1 MASTLDGGSMGGGRI
16 EKIELEKEMQS
27 SFLDYAM
34 SVIVSRALPDARDGL
49 KPVHRRVLYAM
60 HEAGL
65 QPNRKYVKS
74 AQVVGKAMGEYH
86 PHGDSAIYDT
96 LVRMAQPFSLRYP
109 MVDGQGNFGSVD
121 GDPAAA
127 MRYTECRLT
136 RMATEMLR
144 DIDENT
150 VEFGPNY
157 DGSRREPLVLPSR
170 FPSLLVNGSSGIAV
184 GMATNM
190 APHNLGEVIDAVMA
204 FVDDPTL
211 TVEQLMEH
219 IKGPDFP
226 TSAIV
231 HGMGGIRDA
240 YMTGRGKVVMR
251 ARAHY
256 EELRQGRTAIVVTE
270 IPYQVNKQS
279 LIIKIADLVRERV
292 IDEIPQDG
300 LRDESDRRG
309 MRIVVELKRGANYKV
324 VLNKLF
330 KHTALQSTFGINNI
344 ALVDGVPK
352 LLNLRDLIYHYVEHQ
367 RDVLTRRTKHRLDK
381 ARDRAHILEGYLK
394 AIDNIDRVI
403 AIIRGSRNTES
414 ARTELMSEFEFSQI
428 QAQAILDLRL
438 ARLTQLSVE
447 DTKEEYEE
455 LMSRI
460 ESLLAILRDETLL
473 FAMFKEELAEV
484 RAKYADER
492 RTEITAHEGEIDL
505 EQMIADTPM
514 AITITKSGY
523 IKSTPMNVFRQQNRG
538 GVGVTGFDLKEGD
551 YVEHMFVASKH
562 DYLLFITSVGKI
574 YRTKVYEVPEGARQ
588 SKGRALVNVLPL
600 AEEETVKAV
609 YRTRNYDENKFI
621 IMATKKGVVKKTE
634 FAAYNTKLRA
644 DGIIALNLKSDE
656 DELIGVT
663 LTSGDDDLLLIS
675 ANGQAVR
682 FHEETVRSMGRTASG
697 VAGMKLRAGDEVIS
711 IDVPRDE
718 QDLFLLTEK
727 GYGKRTPV
735 AEFPRKG
742 RATMGVRAFG
752 NIDGK
757 GRLIAALSVR
767 TGQGVMLITS
777 EGTITRQSVDQVSQ
791 YSRTASGVTV
801 MKLREGHTLV
811 AVARVIDGDPG
822 DAAADAQPA
831 IEGIDP
837 SMDATIQPSGA
848 IDRTKPT
855 PTATMDAEPA
865 GEVEDQ
871 GEGSD
876 EAADAG
882 EIE

>member
-1 MASTLDGGSMGGGRI
+1 MSTLDGGSMGGGRI
-16 EKIELEKEMQS
+16 EQVELEKEMQS

-96 LVRMAQPFSLRYP
+96 LVRMAQDFSLRYP
-109 MVDGQGNFGSVD
+109 LVDGQGNFGSVD

-127 MRYTECRLT
+127 MRYTECRMT
-136 RMATEMLR
+136 KMATEMLR

-150 VEFGPNY
+150 VDFGPNY

-170 FPSLLVNGSSGIAV
+170 FPNLLVNGSSGIAV

-204 FVDDPTL
+204 YIDDPTRS
-211 TVEQLMEH
+211 VEQIMEH
-219 IKGPDFP
+219 VKGPDFP
-226 TSAIV
+226 TGAII

-240 YMTGRGKVVMR
+240 YLTGRGKVVMR

-256 EELRQGRTAIVVTE
+256 EELRQGRTAIVITE
-270 IPYQVNKQS
+270 IPYQVNKAN
-279 LIIKIADLVRERV
+279 LVVKIAELVRERV

-300 LRDESDRRG
+300 LRDESSRQG

-324 VLNKLF
+324 VLNKLY

-352 LLNLRDLIYHYVEHQ
+352 LLNLKDLVMYYVEHQ
-367 RDVLTRRTKHRLDK
+367 RDVLTRRTKYRLDK

-394 AIDNIDRVI
+394 AIENIDRVI
-403 AIIRGSRNTES
+403 AIIRGSRNTEA
-414 ARTELMSEFEFSQI
+414 ARHELMGEFEFSEK

-438 ARLTQLSVE
+438 SRLTQLSVT
-447 DTKEEYEE
+447 DTKEEYDE
-455 LMSRI
+455 LLARI
-460 ESLLAILRDETLL
+460 DSLFAILRDETLL
-473 FAMFKEELAEV
+473 FAMLKDELTEV
-484 RAKYADER
+484 REKYSDER
-492 RTEITAHEGEIDL
+492 RSEITAHEGEIDL

-588 SKGRALVNVLPL
+588 NKGRALVNVLPL
-600 AEEETVKAV
+600 AEDEQVKAV

-634 FAAYNTKLRA
+634 FNAYNTKLRA
-644 DGIIALNLKSDE
+644 DGIIALNLKTDD

-682 FHEETVRSMGRTASG
+682 FHESSVRSMGRTAAG
-697 VAGMKLRAGDEVIS
+697 VAGMKLRAGDQVIS
-711 IDVPRDE
+711 IDVAKDDAE
-718 QDLFLLTEK
+718 LLLLTEK
-727 GYGKRTPV
+727 GFGKRSPV
-735 AEFPRKG
+735 SDFPRKG

-752 NIDGK
+752 NIEGK
-757 GRLIAALSVR
+757 GHLVSALSVKQ
-767 TGQGVMLITS
+767 GQGVMLITS
-777 EGTITRQSVDQVSQ
+777 EGTITRQSVDNVSR

-801 MKLREGHTLV
+801 MKLRDGHSLV

-831 IEGIDP
+831 LELEDGTLAPSTLSTGEDAPVVETDVQPAVDDVTSLDP
-837 SMDATIQPSGA
+837 EHEAGPEDKDPH
-848 IDRTKPT
+848 
-855 PTATMDAEPA
+855 AE
-865 GEVEDQ
+865 D
-871 GEGSD
+871 
-876 EAADAG
+876 
-882 EIE
+882 

>member
-1 MASTLDGGSMGGGRI
+1 MTSTLDGGSMGGGRI
-16 EKIELEKEMQS
+16 EQVDLEQEMQS
-27 SFLDYAM
+27 SYLDYAM
-34 SVIVSRALPDARDGL
+34 SVIVGRALPDARDGL

-109 MVDGQGNFGSVD
+109 LVDGQGNFGSVD

-136 RMATEMLR
+136 RIATEMLR

-170 FPSLLVNGSSGIAV
+170 FPNLLVNGSSGIAV

-190 APHNLGEVIDAVMA
+190 APHNLGEIVDAVMA
-204 FVDDPTL
+204 FIDDPTL
-211 TVEQLMEH
+211 GVDALSEH
-219 IKGPDFP
+219 VKGPDFP
-226 TSAIV
+226 TGAII

-240 YMTGRGKVVMR
+240 YTTGRGKIVMR

-256 EELRQGRTAIVVTE
+256 EELRQGRTAIVITE
-270 IPYQVNKQS
+270 IPYQVNKAN
-279 LIIKIADLVRERV
+279 LVVKIAELVRERI

-309 MRIVVELKRGANYKV
+309 MRIVIELKRGANYKV
-324 VLNKLF
+324 VLNKLY

-352 LLNLRDLIYHYVEHQ
+352 LLNLRDLIFHYVEHQ
-367 RDVLTRRTKHRLDK
+367 RDVLTRRTKYRLDK
-381 ARDRAHILEGYLK
+381 ARDRAHILEGYLI

-403 AIIRGSRNTES
+403 AIIRGSRNSEA
-414 ARTELMSEFEFSQI
+414 ARAELVSEFELSEK

-438 ARLTQLSVE
+438 SRLTQLSVD
-447 DTKEEYEE
+447 DTREEYQE
-455 LMSRI
+455 LLTRI
-460 ESLLAILRDETLL
+460 EGLLAILRDEDLL
-473 FAMFKEELAEV
+473 FAMLKEELAEI
-484 RAKYADER
+484 REKFDDER
-492 RTEITAHEGEIDL
+492 RSEITAHEGEIDL

-574 YRTKVYEVPEGARQ
+574 YRTKVYEIPEGARQ
-588 SKGRALVNVLPL
+588 NKGRALVNVLPL
-600 AEEETVKAV
+600 AEEEQVKAV
-609 YRTRNYDENKFI
+609 YRTRNYDENKYI
-621 IMATKKGVVKKTE
+621 IMATKRGVVKKTE

-663 LTSGDDDLLLIS
+663 LTSGEDDLLLIS

-682 FHEETVRSMGRTASG
+682 FNEQTVRSMGRTASG
-697 VAGMKLRAGDEVIS
+697 VAGMKLRDGDEVIS
-711 IDVPRDE
+711 IDVPRDDTE
-718 QDLFLLTEK
+718 LLLLTEA
-727 GYGKRTPV
+727 GFGKRTPV
-735 AEFPRKG
+735 NEFPAKG

-757 GRLIAALSVR
+757 GRLVSALAVKS
-767 TGQGVMLITS
+767 GQGVMLITS
-777 EGTITRQSVDQVSQ
+777 EGTITRQSVDQVSR

-801 MKLREGHTLV
+801 MKLRPGHTLV

-831 IEGIDP
+831 LELPTGG
-837 SMDATIQPSGA
+837 SLADAA
-848 IDRTKPT
+848 T
-855 PTATMDAEPA
+855 PTEAPAEEQTDTP
-865 GEVEDQ
+865 
-871 GEGSD
+871 SD
-876 EAADAG
+876 E
-882 EIE
+882 

>member
-1 MASTLDGGSMGGGRI
+1 MSNTLDGGSMGGGRI
-16 EKIELEKEMQS
+16 EPIELEREMQS
-27 SFLDYAM
+27 SYLDYAM
-34 SVIVSRALPDARDGL
+34 SVIVGRALPDARDGL

-96 LVRMAQPFSLRYP
+96 LVRMAQDFSLRYP
-109 MVDGQGNFGSVD
+109 LVDGQGNFGSVD

-127 MRYTECRLT
+127 MRYTECRMT

-150 VEFGPNY
+150 VDFGPNY

-170 FPSLLVNGSSGIAV
+170 FPNLLVNGSSGIAV

-190 APHNLGEVIDAVMA
+190 APHNLGEVIDAVLA
-204 FVDDPTL
+204 YIDDPTRS
-211 TVEQLMEH
+211 VEQIMEH
-219 IKGPDFP
+219 VKGPDFP
-226 TSAIV
+226 TGAII

-240 YMTGRGKVVMR
+240 YLTGRGKVVMR

-256 EELRQGRTAIVVTE
+256 EELRQGRTAIVITE
-270 IPYQVNKQS
+270 IPYQVNKAN
-279 LIIKIADLVRERV
+279 LVVKIAELVRERV

-300 LRDESDRRG
+300 LRDESSRQG

-324 VLNKLF
+324 VLNKLY
-330 KHTALQSTFGINNI
+330 KHTALQTTFGINNI

-352 LLNLRDLIYHYVEHQ
+352 LLNLKDLVMHYVEHQ
-367 RDVLTRRTKHRLDK
+367 RDVLTRRTKYRLDK

-403 AIIRGSRNTES
+403 AIIRGSRNTEA
-414 ARTELMSEFEFSQI
+414 ARTDLMSEFEFSEK

-438 ARLTQLSVE
+438 SRLTQLSVT
-447 DTKEEYEE
+447 DTREEYEE
-455 LMSRI
+455 LLARI
-460 ESLLAILRDETLL
+460 DSLLAILRDETLL
-473 FAMFKEELAEV
+473 FAMLKDELSEL
-484 RAKYADER
+484 REKYADER
-492 RTEITAHEGEIDL
+492 RSEITAHEGEIDL

-538 GVGVTGFDLKEGD
+538 GVGVSGFDLKEGD

-574 YRTKVYEVPEGARQ
+574 YRTKVYEVPEGART

-600 AEEETVKAV
+600 AEDEQVKAV

-621 IMATKKGVVKKTE
+621 IMATRKGVVKKTE

-644 DGIIALNLKSDE
+644 DGIIALNLKTED
-656 DELIGVT
+656 DELIGVA

-682 FHEETVRSMGRTASG
+682 FHESSVRAMGRTAAG
-697 VAGMKLRAGDEVIS
+697 VAGMKLREGDNVIS
-711 IDVPRDE
+711 IDVAKDDAE
-718 QDLFLLTEK
+718 LLLLTEK
-727 GYGKRTPV
+727 GFGKRSPV
-735 AEFPRKG
+735 SDFPRKG

-752 NIDGK
+752 NIEGK
-757 GRLIAALSVR
+757 GHLVSALSCKP
-767 TGQGVMLITS
+767 GQGVMLITS
-777 EGTITRQSVDQVSQ
+777 EGTITRQSVDGVSR
-791 YSRTASGVTV
+791 YSRSASGVTV
-801 MKLREGHTLV
+801 MKLREGHSLV
-811 AVARVIDGDPG
+811 AVARVIDSDPG

-831 IEGIDP
+831 LELEDGSVAPPTSIDL
-837 SMDATIQPSGA
+837 AGEA
-848 IDRTKPT
+848 
-855 PTATMDAEPA
+855 AGDAEPTT
-865 GEVEDQ
+865 
-871 GEGSD
+871 D
-876 EAADAG
+876 E
-882 EIE
+882 E

>member
-1 MASTLDGGSMGGGRI
+1 MTSTLDGGSMGGGRI
-16 EKIELEKEMQS
+16 EQIELEKEMQS
-27 SFLDYAM
+27 SYLDYAM
-34 SVIVSRALPDARDGL
+34 SVIVGRALPDARDGL

-96 LVRMAQPFSLRYP
+96 LVRMAQDFSLRYP
-109 MVDGQGNFGSVD
+109 LVDGQGNFGSVD

-136 RMATEMLR
+136 RIATEMLR

-170 FPSLLVNGSSGIAV
+170 FPNLLVNGSSGIAV

-190 APHNLGEVIDAVMA
+190 APHNLGEITDAVLS
-204 FVDDPTL
+204 FIDDPTL
-211 TVEQLMEH
+211 TVEQLMDH
-219 IKGPDFP
+219 VKGPDFP
-226 TSAIV
+226 TGAIV

-256 EELRQGRTAIVVTE
+256 EELRQGRTAIVITE
-270 IPYQVNKQS
+270 IPYQVNKAN
-279 LIIKIADLVRERV
+279 LVLKIAELVRERV
-292 IDEIPQDG
+292 LDEIPQDG
-300 LRDESDRRG
+300 LRDESSRQG
-309 MRIVVELKRGANYKV
+309 MRLVVELKRGANYKV
-324 VLNKLF
+324 VLNKLY

-344 ALVDGVPK
+344 ALVDGVPR
-352 LLNLRDLIYHYVEHQ
+352 LLNLRDLIFHYVEHQ

-381 ARDRAHILEGYLK
+381 ARDRAHILEGYLI

-403 AIIRGSRNTES
+403 AIIRGSRATEA
-414 ARTELMSEFEFSQI
+414 ARTELMTTFDLSQI

-438 ARLTQLSVE
+438 SRLTQLSVDE
-447 DTKEEYEE
+447 TRDEYQQLLE
-455 LMSRI
+455 RI
-460 ESLLAILRDETLL
+460 NGLLEILRDETLL
-473 FAMFKEELAEV
+473 FAMLKEELSEL
-484 RAKYADER
+484 RAKYSDER

-588 SKGRALVNVLPL
+588 NKGRALVNVLPL
-600 AEEETVKAV
+600 AEGEQVKAV
-609 YRTRNYDENKFI
+609 YRTRNYDENRYI

-634 FAAYNTKLRA
+634 FSAYNTKLRA
-644 DGIIALNLKSDE
+644 DGIIALNLKTDE

-663 LTSGDDDLLLIS
+663 LTNGEDDLLLIS

-682 FHEETVRSMGRTASG
+682 FNEGSVRAMGRTASG
-697 VAGMKLRAGDEVIS
+697 VNGMKLRAGDEVIS
-711 IDVPRDE
+711 IDVARDDTE
-718 QDLFLLTEK
+718 LLLLTEE

-735 AEFPRKG
+735 SDFPQKG

-757 GRLIAALSVR
+757 GKLVSALAVR
-767 TGQGVMLITS
+767 PGQGVMLITS
-777 EGTITRQSVDQVSQ
+777 EGTITRQSVDQVSR
-791 YSRTASGVTV
+791 YGRTASGVTV

-831 IEGIDP
+831 LEMGGTVAP
-837 SMDATIQPSGA
+837 ESTLSTPGDAPVVETDVQPPVDDVTSL
-848 IDRTKPT
+848 D
-855 PTATMDAEPA
+855 
-865 GEVEDQ
+865 ED
-871 GEGSD
+871 ES
-876 EAADAG
+876 
-882 EIE
+882 

>member
-1 MASTLDGGSMGGGRI
+1 MSDMLDGGSMGGGRI
-16 EKIELEKEMQS
+16 EQIELEREMQS
-27 SFLDYAM
+27 SYLDYAM
-34 SVIVSRALPDARDGL
+34 SVIVGRALPDARDGL

-65 QPNRKYVKS
+65 QPNRKFVKS

-96 LVRMAQPFSLRYP
+96 LVRMAQDFSLRGTL
-109 MVDGQGNFGSVD
+109 VWGQGNFGSVD

-127 MRYTECRLT
+127 MRYTECKLRPLG
-136 RMATEMLR
+136 TEMLR

-150 VEFGPNY
+150 VDFTPNY
-157 DGSRREPLVLPSR
+157 DGSRREPVVLPSR
-170 FPSLLVNGSSGIAV
+170 FPNLLVNGSSGIAV

-190 APHNLGEVIDAVMA
+190 APHHLGEVIDGINAYIA
-204 FVDDPTL
+204 DPSI
-211 TVEQLMEH
+211 TVEGLMEH

-226 TSAIV
+226 TGAII

-240 YMTGRGKVVMR
+240 YLTGRGKVVLR

-270 IPYQVNKQS
+270 IPYQVNKAN
-279 LIIKIADLVRERV
+279 LVLKIAELVRERV

-300 LRDESDRRG
+300 LRDESSRQG
-309 MRIVVELKRGANYKV
+309 MRIVIELKRGANYKV
-324 VLNKLF
+324 VLNKLY
-330 KHTALQSTFGINNI
+330 KHTQLQTTFGINNI

-352 LLNLRDLIYHYVEHQ
+352 LLNLRDLVFHYVEHQ

-381 ARDRAHILEGYLK
+381 ARDRAHILEGYLT

-403 AIIRGSRNTES
+403 EIIRGSRNTEA
-414 ARTELMSEFEFSQI
+414 ARTELMSEFEFSER

-438 ARLTQLSVE
+438 ARLTQLSVT
-447 DTKEEYEE
+447 DTREEYEE
-455 LMSRI
+455 LLARI
-460 ESLLAILRDETLL
+460 DELLAILRDEGLL
-473 FAMFKEELAEV
+473 FEMLKDELAEV
-484 RAKYADER
+484 RQKYVEEGRNFDADKRRVDTR

-523 IKSTPMNVFRQQNRG
+523 IKSTPLNVFRQQNRG
-538 GVGVTGFDLKEGD
+538 GVGVSGFDLKEGD

-588 SKGRALVNVLPL
+588 NKGRALVNVLPL
-600 AEEETVKAV
+600 ADGEQVKAV

-621 IMATKKGVVKKTE
+621 VMATRKGVVKKTE

-644 DGIIALNLKSDE
+644 DGIIALNLKTDD

-682 FHEETVRSMGRTASG
+682 FHEGTVRSMGRTAAG
-697 VAGMKLRAGDEVIS
+697 VAGMKLREGDSVIS
-711 IDVPRDE
+711 IDVAKDDME
-718 QDLFLLTEK
+718 LLLLTES
-727 GYGKRTPV
+727 GFGKRSPV
-735 AEFPRKG
+735 SDFPRKG

-752 NIDGK
+752 NIEGK
-757 GRLIAALSVR
+757 GHLVSALSVR
-767 TGQGVMLITS
+767 QGQGVMLITS
-777 EGTITRQSVDQVSQ
+777 EGTITRQSVDQVSR
-791 YSRTASGVTV
+791 YSRSASGVTV
-801 MKLREGHTLV
+801 MKLREGHKLV
-811 AVARVIDGDPG
+811 AVARVIDAPADSDEDSRGEQVTL
-822 DAAADAQPA
+822 DAPVADAPA
-831 IEGIDP
+831 DGPVAD
-837 SMDATIQPSGA
+837 
-848 IDRTKPT
+848 
-855 PTATMDAEPA
+855 EPQ
-865 GEVEDQ
+865 E
-871 GEGSD
+871 
-876 EAADAG
+876 
-882 EIE
+882 

>member
-1 MASTLDGGSMGGGRI
+1 MSSTLDGGALGGGRI
-16 EKIELEKEMQS
+16 DPIDLEKEMKS
-27 SFLDYAM
+27 SYLDYAM
-34 SVIVSRALPDARDGL
+34 SVIVGRALPDARDGL

-65 QPNRKYVKS
+65 QPNRKFVKS

-96 LVRMAQPFSLRYP
+96 LVRMAQDFSLRYLL
-109 MVDGQGNFGSVD
+109 VHGQGNFGSVD

-127 MRYTECRLT
+127 MRYTECKLRPIG
-136 RMATEMLR
+136 TEMLR

-150 VEFGPNY
+150 VAFGPNY

-170 FPSLLVNGSSGIAV
+170 FPNLLVNGSSGIAV

-190 APHNLGEVIDAVMA
+190 APHNLGEVIDAVLA
-204 FVDDPTL
+204 FTEDPTL
-211 TVEQLMEH
+211 TVEELSTY

-226 TSAIV
+226 TGAII

-240 YMTGRGKVVMR
+240 YTTGRGKIVMR

-270 IPYQVNKQS
+270 IPYQVNKAN
-279 LIIKIADLVRERV
+279 LIIKIAELVRERV

-300 LRDESDRRG
+300 LRDESDRQG
-309 MRIVVELKRGANYKV
+309 MRIVIELKRGANYKV
-324 VLNKLF
+324 VLNKLY

-381 ARDRAHILEGYLK
+381 AKARAHILEGYLI

-403 AIIRGSRNTES
+403 EIIRGSRNTEA
-414 ARTELMSEFEFSQI
+414 ARTELMSTFELSELQS
-428 QAQAILDLRL
+428 QAILDLRL
-438 ARLTQLSVE
+438 SRLTQLSVD
-447 DTKEEYEE
+447 DTREEYKE
-455 LMSRI
+455 LLEKI
-460 ESLLAILRDETLL
+460 NELLAILRDETLL
-473 FAMFKEELAEV
+473 FAMLREELQELRKSYV
-484 RAKYADER
+484 EEGMNYDKKDRRVDVR

-523 IKSTPMNVFRQQNRG
+523 IKSTALNVFRQQNRG
-538 GVGVTGFDLKEGD
+538 GVGVSGFDLKEGD

-574 YRTKVYEVPEGARQ
+574 YRTKVYEIPEGARQ
-588 SKGRALVNVLPL
+588 NKGRALVNVLPL
-600 AEEETVKAV
+600 AEDEQVKAV
-609 YRTRNYDENKFI
+609 YRTRNYDEQKYI

-644 DGIIALNLKSDE
+644 DGIIALNLKTDE
-656 DELIGVT
+656 DELIGVC
-663 LTSGDDDLLLIS
+663 LTSGDDDLLLVS

-682 FHEETVRSMGRTASG
+682 FHEESVRSMGRTASG
-697 VAGMKLRAGDEVIS
+697 VKGMNVKAGDEVIS
-711 IDVPRDE
+711 IDVARDD
-718 QDLFLLTEK
+718 QDLLLLTEK
-727 GYGKRTPV
+727 GYGKRV
-735 AEFPRKG
+735 QVSDYPRKG
-742 RATMGVRAFG
+742 RGTMGVITFK
-752 NIDGK
+752 NIEEKGK
-757 GRLIAALSVR
+757 LITALTVR
-767 TGQGVMLITS
+767 DGQGVMLITS
-777 EGTITRQSVDQVSQ
+777 EGTITRQSVDQI
-791 YSRTASGVTV
+791 SRYGRPAQGVTV
-801 MKLREGHTLV
+801 MKLRDGNSLV

-822 DAAADAQPA
+822 DAAADAQP
-831 IEGIDP
+831 GLDV
-837 SMDATIQPSGA
+837 G
-848 IDRTKPT
+848 
-855 PTATMDAEPA
+855 PA
-865 GEVEDQ
+865 GAAVVDGIASIDIGTGGTDTQVAETVDL
-871 GEGSD
+871 D
-876 EAADAG
+876 EPTD
-882 EIE
+882 E

>member
-1 MASTLDGGSMGGGRI
+1 MGNTLDGGSLGGGRI
-16 EKIELEKEMQS
+16 EQVELEKEMQGS
-27 SFLDYAM
+27 YLDYAM
-34 SVIVSRALPDARDGL
+34 SVIVGRALPDARDGL

-96 LVRMAQPFSLRYP
+96 LVRMAQDFSLRYTL
-109 MVDGQGNFGSVD
+109 VDGQGNFGSVD

-127 MRYTECRLT
+127 MRYTECKLT
-136 RMATEMLR
+136 KIATEMLR

-170 FPSLLVNGSSGIAV
+170 FPNLLVNGSSGIAV

-190 APHNLGEVIDAVMA
+190 APHNLGEVTDAVLA
-204 FVDDPTL
+204 FIDDQSL

-226 TSAIV
+226 TGAII

-240 YMTGRGKVVMR
+240 YLTGRGKVVMR

-256 EELRQGRTAIVVTE
+256 EELRQGRTAIVITE
-270 IPYQVNKQS
+270 IPYQVNKAN
-279 LIIKIADLVRERV
+279 LILMISDLVRERV

-309 MRIVVELKRGANYKV
+309 MRVVVELKRGANYKV
-324 VLNKLF
+324 VLNKLY
-330 KHTALQSTFGINNI
+330 KHTQLQGTFGINNI

-381 ARDRAHILEGYLK
+381 AKARAHILEGYLK

-414 ARTELMSEFEFSQI
+414 ARTELRSEFDFSEI

-438 ARLTQLSVE
+438 ARLTQLSVD
-447 DTKEEYEE
+447 DTKEEYAE
-455 LMSRI
+455 LMERI
-460 ESLLAILRDETLL
+460 EGLLAILRDEELL
-473 FAMFKEELAEV
+473 YAMMKEELSEI
-484 RAKYADER
+484 RDKYTDER

-538 GVGVTGFDLKEGD
+538 GVGVAGFDLKEGD
-551 YVEHMFVASKH
+551 YVEHMFIASKH

-574 YRTKVYEVPEGARQ
+574 YRTKVYEIPEGARQ
-588 SKGRALVNVLPL
+588 NKGRALVNVLPL
-600 AEEETVKAV
+600 AEDEQVKAV
-609 YRTRNYDENKFI
+609 YRTRNYDEQKYI
-621 IMATKKGVVKKTE
+621 IMATRKGIVKKTE

-644 DGIIALNLKSDE
+644 DGIIALNLKTDD

-663 LTSGDDDLLLIS
+663 LTSGDDDLLLIT

-682 FHEETVRSMGRTASG
+682 FHEESVRSMGRTAGG
-697 VAGMKLRAGDEVIS
+697 VKGMNVRAGDDVIS
-711 IDVPRDE
+711 IDVARDE
-718 QDLFLLTEK
+718 AELLLLTEQ
-727 GYGKRTPV
+727 GYGKRSPV
-735 AEFPRKG
+735 SEFTRKG
-742 RATMGVRAFG
+742 RGTMGVRAFG
-752 NIDGK
+752 NIEGK
-757 GRLIAALSVR
+757 GKLVSALSVR
-767 TGQGVMLITS
+767 PGQGVMLITS
-777 EGTITRQSVDQVSQ
+777 DGTITRQSVDQVSR

-801 MKLREGHTLV
+801 MKLRAGNKLV

-831 IEGIDP
+831 LELGGDVVVP
-837 SMDATIQPSGA
+837 
-848 IDRTKPT
+848 
-855 PTATMDAEPA
+855 
-865 GEVEDQ
+865 
-871 GEGSD
+871 
-876 EAADAG
+876 ADASTVESIDIG
-882 EIE
+882 TGGT

>member
-1 MASTLDGGSMGGGRI
+1 MGGGRI
-16 EKIELEKEMQS
+16 EPIELEREMQS
-27 SFLDYAM
+27 SYLDYAM
-34 SVIVSRALPDARDGL
+34 SVIVGRALPDARDGL

-96 LVRMAQPFSLRYP
+96 LVRMAQDFSLRYP
-109 MVDGQGNFGSVD
+109 LVDGQGNFGSVD

-136 RMATEMLR
+136 PMATEMLR

-150 VEFGPNY
+150 VDFGPNY

-170 FPSLLVNGSSGIAV
+170 FPNLLVNGSSGIAV

-190 APHNLGEVIDAVMA
+190 APHNMGEVLDAVNA
-204 FVDDPTL
+204 FIDDPTL
-211 TVEQLMEH
+211 SVEQLMEH
-219 IKGPDFP
+219 VKGPDFP
-226 TSAIV
+226 TGAII

-256 EELRQGRTAIVVTE
+256 EELRQGRTAIVITE
-270 IPYQVNKQS
+270 IPYQVNKAN
-279 LIIKIADLVRERV
+279 LVVKIAELVRERV

-300 LRDESDRRG
+300 LRDESSRQG

-324 VLNKLF
+324 VLNKLY

-352 LLNLRDLIYHYVEHQ
+352 LLNLRELIYHYVEHQ
-367 RDVLTRRTKHRLDK
+367 RDVLTRRTKFRLDK

-403 AIIRGSRNTES
+403 EIIRASRNTES
-414 ARTELMSEFEFSQI
+414 ARTELMDEFDFSQI

-438 ARLTQLSVE
+438 SRLTQLSVD
-447 DTKEEYEE
+447 DTREEYEE
-455 LMSRI
+455 LLQRI
-460 ESLLAILRDETLL
+460 DFLLSVLRDESLLFGILKD
-473 FAMFKEELAEV
+473 ELAELRLKYVDNPKKPDV
-484 RAKYADER
+484 RR
-492 RTEITAHEGEIDL
+492 SEITAHEGEIDL

-538 GVGVTGFDLKEGD
+538 GVGVSGFDLKEGD

-574 YRTKVYEVPEGARQ
+574 YRTKVYEIPEGARQ
-588 SKGRALVNVLPL
+588 NKGRALVNVLPL
-600 AEEETVKAV
+600 AEDEQVKAV
-609 YRTRNYDENKFI
+609 YRTRNYDEQKYI

-634 FAAYNTKLRA
+634 FEAYNTKLRA
-644 DGIIALNLKSDE
+644 DGIIALNLKSED

-682 FHEETVRSMGRTASG
+682 FHESSVRSMGRTAAG
-697 VAGMKLRAGDEVIS
+697 VAGMKLRAGDQVIS
-711 IDVPRDE
+711 IDVAKDDAE
-718 QDLFLLTEK
+718 LLLLTEL

-735 AEFPRKG
+735 SEFPRKG

-757 GRLIAALSVR
+757 GHLVSALSTR
-767 TGQGVMLITS
+767 QGQGVMLITS
-777 EGTITRQSVDQVSQ
+777 EGTITRQSVDQVSR

-801 MKLREGHTLV
+801 MKLRPGNTLV

-831 IEGIDP
+831 LEIEGGEAPTSIDAGVTP
-837 SMDATIQPSGA
+837 VVETDVQP
-848 IDRTKPT
+848 
-855 PTATMDAEPA
+855 PA
-865 GEVEDQ
+865 GD
-871 GEGSD
+871 
-876 EAADAG
+876 DAG
-882 EIE
+882 DDAPEA

>member
-1 MASTLDGGSMGGGRI
+1 MSDTLDGGSMGGGRI
-16 EKIELEKEMQS
+16 EQIELEKEMQS
-27 SFLDYAM
+27 SYLDYAM
-34 SVIVSRALPDARDGL
+34 SVIVGRALPDARDGL

-96 LVRMAQPFSLRYP
+96 LVRMAQDFSLRYP
-109 MVDGQGNFGSVD
+109 LVDGQGNFGSVD

-127 MRYTECRLT
+127 MRYTECRMT

-150 VEFGPNY
+150 VDFGPNY

-170 FPSLLVNGSSGIAV
+170 FPNLLVNGSSGIAV

-190 APHNLGEVIDAVMA
+190 APHNLGEVIDAVLA
-204 FVDDPTL
+204 YVDDPTR
-211 TVEQLMEH
+211 TVEQIMEH
-219 IKGPDFP
+219 VKGPDFP
-226 TSAIV
+226 TGAII

-240 YMTGRGKVVMR
+240 YLTGRGKVVMR

-256 EELRQGRTAIVVTE
+256 EELRQGRTAIVITE
-270 IPYQVNKQS
+270 IPYQVNKAN
-279 LIIKIADLVRERV
+279 LVLKIAELVRERV

-300 LRDESDRRG
+300 LRDESSRTG

-324 VLNKLF
+324 VLNKLY

-352 LLNLRDLIYHYVEHQ
+352 LLNLRDLVMHYVEHQ
-367 RDVLTRRTKHRLDK
+367 RDVLTRRTKYRLDK
-381 ARDRAHILEGYLK
+381 ARDRAHILEAYIK
-394 AIDNIDRVI
+394 AIENIDRVI
-403 AIIRGSRNTES
+403 EIIRGSRNTEA
-414 ARTELMSEFEFSQI
+414 ARTQLMSEFDFSER

-447 DTKEEYEE
+447 DTREEYAE
-455 LMSRI
+455 LMQRI
-460 ESLLAILRDETLL
+460 DGLLAILRDEVLL
-473 FAMFKEELAEV
+473 FAMLKDELTEL
-484 RAKYADER
+484 RAKYTDDR
-492 RTEITAHEGEIDL
+492 RSEITAHEGEIDL

-588 SKGRALVNVLPL
+588 SKGRALINVLPL
-600 AEEETVKAV
+600 AEGEQVKAV

-621 IMATKKGVVKKTE
+621 VMATRKGIVKKTE
-634 FAAYNTKLRA
+634 FNAYNTKLRA
-644 DGIIALNLKSDE
+644 DGIIALNLKTDD

-682 FHEETVRSMGRTASG
+682 FHEESVRSMGRTAGG
-697 VAGMKLRAGDEVIS
+697 VKGMNVRPGDHVIS
-711 IDVPRDE
+711 IDVARD
-718 QDLFLLTEK
+718 DLELLLLTEL
-727 GYGKRTPV
+727 GIGKRSPV
-735 AEFPRKG
+735 SEFRRKG
-742 RATMGVRAFG
+742 RGTMGVRAFG
-752 NIDGK
+752 NIEGK
-757 GRLIAALSVR
+757 GHLVTALSVR
-767 TGQGVMLITS
+767 PGQGVMLITS
-777 EGTITRQSVDQVSQ
+777 EGTITRQSVDQVSAQ
-791 YSRTASGVTV
+791 SRSASGSTV
-801 MKLREGHTLV
+801 MKLREGHKLV

-831 IEGIDP
+831 LEMGEEGTLP
-837 SMDATIQPSGA
+837 DAVADTPPV
-848 IDRTKPT
+848 DEPT
-855 PTATMDAEPA
+855 TDT
-865 GEVEDQ
+865 
-871 GEGSD
+871 SD
-876 EAADAG
+876 D
-882 EIE
+882 